1 MKEIDLR
8 KIDLNLLV
16 VFDVLMTE
24 RSVTRAAVRLART
37 QSAVS
42 HALAR
47 LREQVGDPLL
57 VKVGG
62 RMTPSPRAEILA
74 GEVRSVLANIQRV
87 LAAPRPFEPALSTR
101 VFRVAIPDLSN
112 SLFAALAADVGVEAP
127 AVALEWV
134 VRDAGTLLAV
144 AEGRV
149 DVALMPSAVRLP
161 EGVEG
166 TEAGTLRWATF
177 ARHDHPAVHEW
188 GKAAWTRWSHVVV
201 RVGEHMPSPVE
212 SAPGIRGGRR
222 VGAWVPHFSAVAPLL
237 ARTDLLATLP
247 LVVMADALDR
257 YGLIALPPPIPLP
270 PMPHRL
276 VWSSRLAGEPGL
288 RWICQHVQRV
298 FGEVVS
304 AAEAAVG
311 GQIGKSRPRPGRRR
325 I

>member
-16 VFDVLMTE
+16 VFDVLMAE
-24 RSVTRAAVRLART
+24 RSVTRAAARLART

-42 HALAR
+42 HSLAR

-62 RMTPSPRAEILA
+62 RMTPSPRAEALS
-74 GEVRSVLANIQRV
+74 GEVRSVLASIRRV
-87 LAAPRPFEPALSTR
+87 LAAPQPFEPGRSTR
-101 VFRVAIPDLSN
+101 VFRVAIPDLSA
-112 SLFAALAADVGVEAP
+112 SLFAALAADAALEAP

-166 TEAGTLRWATF
+166 AEAGTLRWATF
-177 ARHDHPAVHEW
+177 ARHDHPAMRDW
-188 GKAAWTRWSHVVV
+188 GKVAWARWPHVVV

-212 SAPGIRGGRR
+212 SAPGIRGTRR

-247 LVVMADALDR
+247 LVVMADALER
-257 YGLIALPPPIPLP
+257 YGLIALPPPFPLP

-288 RWICQHVQRV
+288 RWIRERVLRV
-298 FGEVVS
+298 FGEVVT
-304 AAEAAVG
+304 AAEAEVG
-311 GQIGKSRPRPGRRR
+311 GEIGKSRRRPGRRR
-325 I
+325 P